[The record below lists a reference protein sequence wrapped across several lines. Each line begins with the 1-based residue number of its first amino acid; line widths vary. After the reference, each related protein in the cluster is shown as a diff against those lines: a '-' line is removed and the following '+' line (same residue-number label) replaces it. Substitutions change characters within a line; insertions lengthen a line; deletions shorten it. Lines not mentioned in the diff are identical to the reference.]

1 MQVEPVY
8 ITAYRLDDQHAVL
21 FTNSFLASMQ
31 SYHPKLTR
39 FVNSMFGT
47 MDFQKRF
54 LSLLSKA
61 YKHISVDIHMRF
73 TLWAAI
79 WKYLHI
85 FFYRDGPRVVER
97 LYPRVGGY
105 RCSD

>member
-1 MQVEPVY
+1 
-8 ITAYRLDDQHAVL
+8 
-21 FTNSFLASMQ
+21 
-31 SYHPKLTR
+31 
-39 FVNSMFGT
+39 
-47 MDFQKRF
+47 
-54 LSLLSKA
+54 
-61 YKHISVDIHMRF
+61 MRF